1 MPKIFPHILITRYG
15 IGVSSADW
23 YTYKARLFR
32 SITLPSIASQSR
44 EKFFWMIVI
53 DSAIPPASLAELS
66 QAIQPYSFIHL
77 VTLDTRDQ
85 PRMVHG
91 GFSGIYERCQQY
103 LLARGLIE
111 DPTDYVI
118 TSLIDDDDAWNR
130 NVVSRIDRHVEEHS
144 ARLCATESDSNRGFL
159 IRHSVGLFMT
169 FTNGILW
176 DVASNRFQQV
186 KQHPHSMSV
195 FVFAR
200 FSSNVAACSV
210 RHGSWHNYT
219 SCVGFESH
227 VIDEADVEGQPMW
240 IYLRHPRAI
249 SQIPGPSTGDLVDVS
264 MLERFRSFFAIDTVA
279 LAEYK
284 KSIETK
290 GEHHSGSPDEAK
302 FELLDLQFRIAAYR
316 KQIECLSTELIN
328 WPVQGLTEEFLRLQ
342 YLKNSAVEKLSGL
355 TSRFSSVSAL
365 QS

>member
-1 MPKIFPHILITRYG
+1 
-15 IGVSSADW
+15 
-23 YTYKARLFR
+23 
-32 SITLPSIASQSR
+32 
-44 EKFFWMIVI
+44 MIVI
-53 DSAIPPASLAELS
+53 DSAIPPESLAELTRS
-66 QAIQPYSFIHL
+66 IKPYAFIHL

-91 GFSGIYERCQQY
+91 GFSGVYERCQQY

-130 NVVSRIDRHVEEHS
+130 NVVSRVDRHVDEH
-144 ARLCATESDSNRGFL
+144 APRLCATEADSKRGFL
-159 IRHSVGLFMT
+159 VRHSVGLFMT

-176 DVASNRFQQV
+176 DVASDRYQQV

-219 SCVGFESH
+219 TCVGFESH
-227 VIDEADVEGQPMW
+227 VIDEADVEAEPMW

-249 SQIPGPSTGDLVDVS
+249 SQIPGPATGDSVDASV
-264 MLERFRSFFAIDTVA
+264 LDTLRAFFAIDTVA
-279 LAEYK
+279 FIDYK
-284 KSIETK
+284 KRIEAK
-290 GEHHSGSPDEAK
+290 GELHSGSPDESK

-316 KQIECLSTELIN
+316 KQIECLSVKLTN
-328 WPVQGLTEEFLRLQ
+328 WPIQEFGGEFLRLQ
-342 YLKNSAVEKLSGL
+342 CLKKSALNNLRELS
-355 TSRFSSVSAL
+355 SRFSQVSAQ